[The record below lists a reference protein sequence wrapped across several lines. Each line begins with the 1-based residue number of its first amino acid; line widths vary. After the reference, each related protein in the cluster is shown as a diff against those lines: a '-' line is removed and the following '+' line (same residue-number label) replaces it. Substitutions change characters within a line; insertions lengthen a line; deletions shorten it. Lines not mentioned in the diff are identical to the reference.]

1 MRTHRQWL
9 NYQKLEL
16 ISDQQSEAK
25 RRDQVVLSAF
35 KNIWDMLLTTLI
47 TGSEPRIWQTIDS
60 SGKTG
65 WKVYDPKTERVIQLS
80 SEAEVRTWLDESF
93 SRQATPPYAHLRP
106 SSPYSFGSRR
116 WSV

>member
-16 ISDQQSEAK
+16 ISDQQSESK
-25 RRDQVVLSAF
+25 RRVQVVLSAF
-35 KNIWDMLLTTLI
+35 KNIWDMLLTTLT
-47 TGSEPRIWQTIDS
+47 TGAEPRIWQTIDS
-60 SGKTG
+60 SGKTE
-65 WKVYDPKTERVIQLS
+65 WKIYDPKTEQVIQLS

-93 SRQATPPYAHLRP
+93 SRQRTPPHPHLMP
-106 SSPYSFGSRR
+106 SSPYSFGYRR